1 MGAAVLR
8 LPVNSG
14 TFRQLSMTVPVW
26 DENVYALAKLRRK
39 LMVDMRGV
47 FMFESSASGAEMVLT
62 V

>member
-14 TFRQLSMTVPVW
+14 TFRQLSMTAPVW

-47 FMFESSASGAEMVLT
+47 FMFESSASGTEMVLT